1 MSKKLV
7 LSFETERDGI
17 LNFTINNPKE
27 GLTTEEVNQE
37 ADAIIESK
45 ALISKD
51 GAPVRLKSAKIITQ
65 DVEQLV

>member
-7 LSFETERDGI
+7 LTFETERDGI
-17 LNFTINNPKE
+17 LNFTINDPKE
-27 GLTTEEVNQE
+27 DLTTDEVSQE
-37 ADAIIESK
+37 ANAIIESK

>member
-27 GLTTEEVNQE
+27 GLTTDEVNQE

-51 GAPVRLKSAKIITQ
+51 DAPVRLKSAKIITQ